1 MAGARLPLCLLM
13 LVTQAMSQAAPCPR
27 GMLAVYRL
35 SLNTH
40 WTQEK
45 FPKQYP
51 QWRPTPQW
59 SKTVGYVHSVS
70 SPLFS
75 LGEQVSPGV
84 KQFAETGLTDVLER
98 ETVNKTFLDA
108 VLAPP
113 IPVGEGETNTTIFVD
128 TSHTKISVMTKLVPS
143 PDWFIGLD
151 SLDLCS
157 QGSFVESVTTEAFPL
172 DGGTDNGFTF
182 TSPNWATEPPGEVFT
197 ITSDYPA
204 HPAGSFNYPHLARLP
219 ILAVYSLTKLR
230 EYSLEQDFEKTDTKK
245 EYHHV
250 SSTTHKPKSEMINT
264 RDFDSFKYDTVDAST
279 SKDNLIQSNDIIEF
293 IPVEK
298 KVKKTSK
305 YEIVSNDITPEAIS
319 LSSPKFSYN
328 NNDFKI
334 SRGSKPSKGFRSF
347 SSVSG
352 YHASTSPDNF
362 FKKKYSSEH
371 LRKAE
376 EPVFPSKSKSKLDM
390 MTKSDVYRQIMSHYM
405 SNKEKKEKRKLR
417 RKKRLRKKKHYRHHK
432 KPRDCLVS
440 EWSGWAG
447 CSKTCGIGETVRTRT
462 VTQQPVHGGRHCPS
476 LRDYKWCGSAR
487 NCKQGYF
494 SW

>member
-1 MAGARLPLCLLM
+1 
-13 LVTQAMSQAAPCPR
+13 
-27 GMLAVYRL
+27 MLAVYRL

-75 LGEQVSPGV
+75 LGEPVSPGV

-151 SLDLCS
+151 SLELCS

-182 TSPNWATEPPGEVFT
+182 TSPNWATEPQGEVFT

-219 ILAVYSLTKLR
+219 VLAVYSLTKLR
-230 EYSLEQDFEKTDTKK
+230 EYSLEQDFEKADSKK

-250 SSTTHKPKSEMINT
+250 TTLKPEPEVIQKGI
-264 RDFDSFKYDTVDAST
+264 FDSLKYDTTDASI
-279 SKDNLIQSNDIIEF
+279 SKDNMIQTSNDIIEF

-298 KVKKTSK
+298 K
-305 YEIVSNDITPEAIS
+305 I
-319 LSSPKFSYN
+319 
-328 NNDFKI
+328 
-334 SRGSKPSKGFRSF
+334 
-347 SSVSG
+347 
-352 YHASTSPDNF
+352 
-362 FKKKYSSEH
+362 
-371 LRKAE
+371 RK
-376 EPVFPSKSKSKLDM
+376 
-390 MTKSDVYRQIMSHYM
+390 
-405 SNKEKKEKRKLR
+405 N
-417 RKKRLRKKKHYRHHK
+417 
-432 KPRDCLVS
+432 PREYL
-440 EWSGWAG
+440 
-447 CSKTCGIGETVRTRT
+447 T
-462 VTQQPVHGGRHCPS
+462 
-476 LRDYKWCGSAR
+476 
-487 NCKQGYF
+487 
-494 SW
+494 